1 MHENVIGFEGG
12 VQMHLHLSGTLMP
25 LAVFTPLRSSP
36 CRAAEE
42 DPKVKLQLLD
52 YSPSFTG
59 FFCSTVMLVIHRS

>member
-36 CRAAEE
+36 CRAAE
-42 DPKVKLQLLD
+42 DHHKANLPLLLD
-52 YSPSFTG
+52 VLRQVLL
-59 FFCSTVMLVIHRS
+59 FCGDEYTSRL